1 MTINLR
7 QDAPDQSDVIDPQK
21 LSEEIEKLKS
31 IQNKISTLEA
41 QVKDLEEDE
50 KYFVYDV
57 IPKLMDD
64 MNLSKLKLKDGSE
77 VSVGKKFHAAA

>member
-1 MTINLR
+1 MTDDVKVKVFTGSGSINFR
-7 QDAPDQSDVIDPQK
+7 DDAPDQSDVIDPKK

-31 IQNKISTLEA
+31 IQSQISTLKA

-57 IPKLMDD
+57 IPKL
-64 MNLSKLKLKDGSE
+64 NVRYEFKHTE
-77 VSVGKKFHAAA
+77 N

>member
-31 IQNKISTLEA
+31 IQNKISTLKA

-50 KYFVYDV
+50 KYFVFDV
-57 IPKLMDD
+57 IPKLM
-64 MNLSKLKLKDGSE
+64 
-77 VSVGKKFHAAA
+77 

>member
-7 QDAPDQSDVIDPQK
+7 QDAPDQSDVIDPKK

-31 IQNKISTLEA
+31 IQNQISTLKA

-57 IPKLMDD
+57 IPKLCMI
-64 MNLSKLKLKDGSE
+64 
-77 VSVGKKFHAAA
+77 